1 MSLAVEVAI
10 QFKAKKVYL
19 MGVDLAYPSGLSH
32 ASDTMDRRVESM
44 EGMQEVCGVAG
55 TTVYAT
61 HVFEIYRK
69 WLENHISRHKDIEWY
84 NLSTKGARIHGT
96 REIGAQVLEGS
107 FETK

>member
-10 QFKAKKVYL
+10 QFKAKKIYL

-32 ASDTMDRRVESM
+32 ASDTMDRRVESV
-44 EGMQEVCGVAG
+44 EGMQEVCGVGG

-69 WLENHISRHKDIEWY
+69 WLENHISRHGDITWY

-107 FETK
+107 FEKQ